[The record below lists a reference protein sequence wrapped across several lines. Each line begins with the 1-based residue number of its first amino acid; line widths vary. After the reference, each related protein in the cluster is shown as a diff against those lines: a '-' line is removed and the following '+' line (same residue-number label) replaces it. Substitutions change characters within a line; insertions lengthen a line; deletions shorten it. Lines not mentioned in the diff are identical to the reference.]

1 MMRDKN
7 KKKICLLKRK
17 HKKKMQISIII
28 NNTISL
34 KHFKTETRFF
44 NFLILEKNSIYKYLF
59 YDVLNY
65 MITLKKLKDN
75 LKSFKKISKLKT
87 INIFR

>member
-1 MMRDKN
+1 MIKI
-7 KKKICLLKRK
+7 KKKYVYWKENI
-17 HKKKMQISIII
+17 KKKMQISIII
-28 NNTISL
+28 YNTISL

-65 MITLKKLKDN
+65 MIILKKLKDN

>member
-1 MMRDKN
+1 MIKI
-7 KKKICLLKRK
+7 KKKYVYWKENI
-17 HKKKMQISIII
+17 KKKMQISIII
-28 NNTISL
+28 YNTISL

-44 NFLILEKNSIYKYLF
+44 NFLILEKNSIYKYFF

-65 MITLKKLKDN
+65 MIILKKLKDN

-87 INIFR
+87 INIFG